1 MVQSSELNTALSP
14 KQGNDMAKTDK
25 KTLDLI
31 NEVKKQKADIAKA
44 DRPQYR
50 TNCSFAYIEG
60 SSQTTNIQVESNIRN
75 LIGIAAFLLDKEKS
89 YKEAA
94 KTLGVES
101 PPEFTWSGFSAADWI
116 EDLKTRITKAQI
128 AVKRKKLEALETRLN
143 SIISTELRAELEL
156 AAITEELGS

>member
-1 MVQSSELNTALSP
+1 
-14 KQGNDMAKTDK
+14 MAKTDK

-50 TNCSFAYIEG
+50 TNCSFAYVEG

-75 LIGIAAFLLDKEKS
+75 LICIASFLIDKEMS

-101 PPEFTWSGFSAADWI
+101 APEFTWGGFTTADWI

-128 AVKRKKLEALETRLN
+128 AIKRKKLEVLEDRLN
-143 SIISTELRAELEL
+143 KIISPDLRAELEL